1 MQHAVR
7 ECPEIRRNPD
17 RKCCSTSFSQCK
29 VLSSHFLASTNR
41 PSGYLTLPG
50 TYVPHY
56 LTSSLLLYW
65 YNNNNNDN
73 TTTSPQHSAQADCRD
88 QGCYQAQGCYQEPI
102 QLERTCGG
110 TSISQYSVLASVHYR
125 ISYERAGDHERCC
138 DGMLDASSPFAP
150 KTEARCPSRPGSW
163 TVGRKKICHGNRG
176 VL

>member
-1 MQHAVR
+1 MLQHQLFPMQGA
-7 ECPEIRRNPD
+7 E
-17 RKCCSTSFSQCK
+17 
-29 VLSSHFLASTNR
+29 LSLLGINQQAFGLPYATW
-41 PSGYLTLPG
+41 YLCMYHTTLPPRCCCTG
-50 TYVPHY
+50 TIIIMITPRPP
-56 LTSSLLLYW
+56 
-65 YNNNNNDN
+65 
-73 TTTSPQHSAQADCRD
+73 PQHSAQADCRD

-110 TSISQYSVLASVHYR
+110 TSISQYSVLASVHYQ

-163 TVGRKKICHGNRG
+163 TVGRKKICYANRG